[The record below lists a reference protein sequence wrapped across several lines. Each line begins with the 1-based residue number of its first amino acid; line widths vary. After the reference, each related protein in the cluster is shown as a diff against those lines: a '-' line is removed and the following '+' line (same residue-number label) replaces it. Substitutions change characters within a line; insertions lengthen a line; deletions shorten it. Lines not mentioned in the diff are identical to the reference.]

1 MSSLSVF
8 TAKIVKIY
16 RCGASPCG
24 GQGPKYPATPASP
37 RACTLPGGS
46 LPLPGSPAPS
56 GNSVVETGMLTTS
69 QCQKPL
75 PVGASGSY
83 MVSARLFASA
93 GTSFHT
99 SGGEIFSPVQPKAL
113 AVCFRGIVPSPPIA
127 GLEISKAD
135 AGEESTVMVRAA
147 RMPKTFIQLT
157 PLEALIRQTA
167 IICRFEGFGNR
178 SRLLMLLVGP
188 HRHRRS

>member
-46 LPLPGSPAPS
+46 LSLPGWPAPS
-56 GNSVVETGMLTTS
+56 GTSAVETGMLTTS

-93 GTSFHT
+93 GTFFHT
-99 SGGEIFSPVQPKAL
+99 SGGEIFSPVQPNAF
-113 AVCFRGIVPSPPIA
+113 AVCFRGILPSPPTA
-127 GLEISKAD
+127 GLEISKAE
-135 AGEESTVMVRAA
+135 AGEQRMVIVTAA
-147 RMPKTFIQLT
+147 R
-157 PLEALIRQTA
+157 
-167 IICRFEGFGNR
+167 
-178 SRLLMLLVGP
+178 
-188 HRHRRS
+188 

>member
-1 MSSLSVF
+1 
-8 TAKIVKIY
+8 
-16 RCGASPCG
+16 
-24 GQGPKYPATPASP
+24 PKYPATPASP

-83 MVSARLFASA
+83 TVRARLFASA

-99 SGGEIFSPVQPKAL
+99 SGGEIFSPVHPKAF
-113 AVCFRGIVPSPPIA
+113 AVCFRGIFPSLPIA
-127 GLEISKAD
+127 GLENSKAD
-135 AGEESTVMVRAA
+135 AGEARTLIVRTARRPKAFISTYSFGNIAD
-147 RMPKTFIQLT
+147 PSG
-157 PLEALIRQTA
+157 QTA
-167 IICRFEGFGNR
+167 IICRFGGFGNPCHPDAGVGALAKLPFV
-178 SRLLMLLVGP
+178 LLN
-188 HRHRRS
+188 